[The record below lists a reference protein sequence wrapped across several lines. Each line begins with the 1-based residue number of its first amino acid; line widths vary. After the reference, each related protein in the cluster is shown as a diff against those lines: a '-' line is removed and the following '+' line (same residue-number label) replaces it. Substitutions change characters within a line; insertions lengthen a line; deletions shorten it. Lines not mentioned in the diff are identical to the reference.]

1 MKIVTL
7 IASFLFVCMGCN
19 STKSTIKP
27 TKQNYETLA
36 IEYVANTRG
45 FYQKLVVQNHT
56 VSATSDR
63 NGQETP
69 AIQKVSDDD
78 WNFLIS
84 ELNKVVLDEVPN
96 LKAPTEQRFYDG
108 AAIASLKITLDGKT
122 YETKDFDDGFPP
134 AEIQKVVEIVN
145 LLFKSE
151 R

>member
-1 MKIVTL
+1 MKIIAL
-7 IASFLFVCMGCN
+7 ITSLLFVCMGCN
-19 STKSTIKP
+19 SSKSTLKP
-27 TKQNYETLA
+27 TTQNHETLV

-56 VSATSDR
+56 VSSTNDR
-63 NGQETP
+63 NGQQSP

-84 ELNKVVLDEVPN
+84 ELNKVVLDELPN